1 MRAAFDETR
10 TDLSLCGD
18 GLHRLAHLWW
28 QTAMVRGKD
37 FVMGRV
43 LMMGV
48 VAGGV
53 VLAGVAMALAQPEPA
68 EVRGVM
74 SETELMQA
82 YRVALD
88 EIMEADQRQR
98 SALAW
103 GTTDVEE
110 IARLDALPLEES
122 MAEQARRKRAGI
134 LLDEE
139 TEKRLWA
146 EQRALDQENTRRLM
160 DWVERAGWPTEEMEA
175 RGFADP
181 TAVLIHMSMEDAEWV
196 LPVLRGEVLAGRMKP
211 RTYAMIFDRK
221 RQHDG
226 LPQLYGT
233 AMAFDV
239 ATRTVLPP
247 AIVDVEETNA
257 ARAEI
262 GMGAI
267 EEYRV
272 TDAETAAGG

>member
-1 MRAAFDETR
+1 
-10 TDLSLCGD
+10 
-18 GLHRLAHLWW
+18 
-28 QTAMVRGKD
+28 MVA
-37 FVMGRV
+37 
-43 LMMGV
+43 L

-53 VLAGVAMALAQPEPA
+53 VVAGCASVRVEGEPA
-68 EVRGVM
+68 RGEPEGLGTM
-74 SETELMQA
+74 SETEAMAA

-88 EIMEADQRQR
+88 GIMEADQRHR

-110 IARLDALPLEES
+110 IARLDELPLEES
-122 MAEQARRKRAGI
+122 MAEQVRRKREGI
-134 LLDEE
+134 VLDEA

-146 EQRALDQENTRRLM
+146 EQRALDAENTRLLM
-160 DWVERAGWPTEEMEA
+160 AWVERLGWPTEEMEED
-175 RGFADP
+175 GFADP

-196 LPVLRGEVLAGRMKP
+196 LPVLREEVLAGRMGA

-233 AMAFDV
+233 AMAFDA

-247 AIVDVEETNA
+247 AIVSVEETNA

-262 GMGAI
+262 GMEVI

-272 TDAETAAGG
+272 TDAETAGGG